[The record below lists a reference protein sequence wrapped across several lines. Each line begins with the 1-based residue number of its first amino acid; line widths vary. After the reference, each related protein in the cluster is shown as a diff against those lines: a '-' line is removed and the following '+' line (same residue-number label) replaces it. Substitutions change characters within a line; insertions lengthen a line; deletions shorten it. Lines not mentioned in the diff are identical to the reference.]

1 MAKSFHMW
9 KPARSV
15 HRLITLFMSGGRTK
29 RLLSETNKWAES
41 GGWRLSVYCPSQG
54 RSGSPL
60 TQIGLGA
67 NQTSLFTS
75 VETAVS
81 DSGVNHQV
89 QMVSLFTWGWLVRA
103 QVRGRLVDEWPRPED
118 APPLHGAPRSVSYV
132 HAAAGRADAHVW
144 PGAVEPAPAQWR
156 QRAYLTDDPV
166 SVSVC
171 LCLCVYLRCC
181 FGELCGVLDGVDW
194 AEEELRSS
202 SLDSMLWI
210 CSFCTVPRTRKSV
223 NWKQALES
231 AGGTYKS
238 LAKGLVLYVLAVSYM

>member
-1 MAKSFHMW
+1 MC
-9 KPARSV
+9 KPTHSV

-41 GGWRLSVYCPSQG
+41 GGWQLSVFTARLKVALEAHWPKSD
-54 RSGSPL
+54 
-60 TQIGLGA
+60 LG
-67 NQTSLFTS
+67 QTPPSLFTS
-75 VETAVS
+75 VETAVR

-103 QVRGRLVDEWPRPED
+103 QVRGWLVDEWPRPED

-166 SVSVC
+166 SVPAR
-171 LCLCVYLRCC
+171 LCVCVCVCTCAVVSGSCVVYWMESTEQRRNS
-181 FGELCGVLDGVDW
+181 
-194 AEEELRSS
+194 AAP
-202 SLDSMLWI
+202 LWTP
-210 CSFCTVPRTRKSV
+210 CSGS
-223 NWKQALES
+223 
-231 AGGTYKS
+231 
-238 LAKGLVLYVLAVSYM
+238 AVSAQYQEPERLLTENRP